1 MLQNNELEQ
10 SDFPIWRLVITEAQF
25 PSNTCHGGRFTYGNA
40 NQNRRTGHTI
50 SHTTF
55 ALAFWR
61 SLYSS
66 TESFIKKGT
75 TNHSYLKG
83 TIWHFSVYLVEW
95 YFPFLYLKIN
105 IKALKCLAIVY
116 LLMFRRKFANLNLKN
131 KTFQWYLICIFAE
144 TSFYRNTVV
153 N

>member
-10 SDFPIWRLVITEAQF
+10 SNFPIWRLVITEAQF

-105 IKALKCLAIVY
+105 IKALKCLAI
-116 LLMFRRKFANLNLKN
+116 
-131 KTFQWYLICIFAE
+131 CFAE
-144 TSFYRNTVV
+144 NLPTQWTWKIKRFNDILSAFSVKFPHSPTLL
-153 N
+153 